1 MKTAP
6 VTPYLVTPYFGA
18 LGFFILF
25 TFAAIC
31 LPAQT
36 GIPFNQ
42 RDDQYVLLGLKRAKE
57 MYEVSRTEYER
68 AQLLHAQGMSSDAAL
83 DLARRNLADT
93 EVNYQQSLLAVLFEQ
108 QYVAVIGAVKY
119 QAGDGA
125 KHVRLQLQNT
135 SRGGEEF
142 HQLVS
147 SDEELFQLLQPDVI
161 HNVYVS
167 LLNNENAIIGQPYE
181 SKISALVY
189 GEPVTL
195 DFGLLQDLDSVTV
208 NLLYGN
214 GSTRAVRIY
223 LQKDSSVD
231 RVLLQSEQFSQE
243 AELGGSASF
252 GLDLELF
259 SGSNDTFRLA
269 VVNLPSEVNRYFVD
283 PATQARLRQLRFTE
297 SSRTRRAALRIFL
310 PDRPTD
316 EFVMDRAIAFY
327 VLAIPDD
334 RTEELVL
341 SAEKTL
347 TEAEI
352 LDLGVGFARLE
363 LVPRGVGRLMVRA
376 PQLYHS
382 SHAGESL
389 SMTLEVVNEGTRR
402 LDNVEVTAAPP
413 HGWQKTITPAV
424 VPALEIGE
432 EKTVE
437 LIFEI
442 PDDMPVGSYEV
453 RVRTTSFADEKPIEG
468 EDKNV
473 TVRVQ
478 ARASI
483 AAPAILILLLLGII
497 TAVVVV
503 GIRIAKR

>member
-1 MKTAP
+1 
-6 VTPYLVTPYFGA
+6 VL
-18 LGFFILF
+18 
-25 TFAAIC
+25 
-31 LPAQT
+31 AQT

-57 MYEVSRTEYER
+57 MYEVARTEYER
-68 AQLLHAQGMSSDAAL
+68 SQLLHAQGMTSDAAL
-83 DLARRNLADT
+83 DQARRNLADA

-119 QAGDGA
+119 QAGDGT
-125 KHVRLQLQNT
+125 KHVRLKLQNT

-147 SDEELFQLLQPDVI
+147 SDEQLFQLLQPDVI

-167 LLNNENAIIGQPYE
+167 LLNDENAIIGQPYE
-181 SKISALVY
+181 SKINALVY
-189 GEPVTL
+189 GEPVIL
-195 DFGLLQDLDSVTV
+195 DFSLLQDLDSVTV

-214 GSTRAVRIY
+214 GSTRAVKIY
-223 LQKDSSVD
+223 LQKDSTVD
-231 RVLLQSEQFSQE
+231 RVLIQSEQFSQE
-243 AELGGSASF
+243 AELGGSATF
-252 GLDLELF
+252 AFDLELF

-269 VVNLPSEVNRYFVD
+269 VVNLPNEVNRYFVD

-297 SSRTRRAALRIFL
+297 SSRTRRAALRVFL

-316 EFVMDRAIAFY
+316 EFVMDQAIAFY
-327 VLAIPDD
+327 VLALPDD
-334 RTEELVL
+334 RSEELSL
-341 SAEKTL
+341 SEEKTW

-352 LDLGVGFARLE
+352 RELGVGFARLE
-363 LVPRGVGRLMVRA
+363 LLPRGVGRLLVRA

-389 SMTLEVVNEGTRR
+389 TMSLEVVNEGTRR

-413 HGWQKTITPAV
+413 HGWQKFISPAV
-424 VPALEIGE
+424 IPALEIGE
-432 EKTVE
+432 EQTVE
-437 LIFEI
+437 LTFEI
-442 PDDMPVGSYEV
+442 PEDMPVGSYEV

-473 TVRVQ
+473 TVKIE
-478 ARASI
+478 AHTSI

-503 GIRIAKR
+503 GVRIAKR